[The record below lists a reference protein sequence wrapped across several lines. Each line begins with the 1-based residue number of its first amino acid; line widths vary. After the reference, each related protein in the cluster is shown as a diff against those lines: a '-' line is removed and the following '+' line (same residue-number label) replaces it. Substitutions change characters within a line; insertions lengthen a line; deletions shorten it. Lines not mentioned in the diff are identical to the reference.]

1 MTTASK
7 MKRMWSTFTAI
18 TMLSSV
24 LFMVPAAQAATL
36 YADSQLGA
44 NDGWGS
50 RTGTGTT
57 SFTLNGGKSTT
68 STETPVTVVTTR
80 DQLKT
85 AVAGTTKAVI
95 LVRGTIDLNAGNTES
110 TYASGTG
117 YNLTTYQN
125 AYYNNDSATISS
137 QETARAA
144 AATKQKNQ
152 VVISVGSNKT
162 IIGESNTSIIKGGSL
177 YLKGS
182 NNVIIRNIQ
191 FHDALDFFPQWDP
204 SDSGGNWNAA
214 YDSMTLDGATNI
226 WIDHCTF
233 ADKVTDT
240 NSGMIMK
247 NSSTG
252 EVKPFVRHDGLL
264 DAKNGSNFITIS
276 YNVFQDHYKTSLIG
290 SSDSTTTDDGKLK
303 LTYHHNYFLNSKQR
317 SPRVRYGMV
326 HVYNNY
332 YVGTADQVYGIGYS
346 AKVYSQNN
354 YLNVSAATTKL
365 AGYSGSESVKG
376 KLYDTGTIYKAY
388 GSSTE
393 QSINIATANSPQVG
407 TDVGWTPTSYYSYT
421 ADATANVPS
430 IVSTYAGAG
439 KPVR

>member
-1 MTTASK
+1 MTASSK
-7 MKRMWSTFTAI
+7 MKRLWTSFTAI
-18 TMLSSV
+18 SVLSSV
-24 LFMVPAAQAATL
+24 LFVVPAAQAATL

-44 NDGWGS
+44 SDGWGS
-50 RTGTGTT
+50 RTGSGTT
-57 SFTLNGGKSTT
+57 AFTLNGGKSTT

-85 AVAGTTKAVI
+85 AVSGTTKAVI

-125 AYYNNDSATISS
+125 AYYNNDSSAIST

-144 AATKQKNQ
+144 AAAKQKSQ

-191 FHDALDFFPQWDP
+191 FQDALDFFPQWDP
-204 SDSGGNWNAA
+204 SDSGGNWNSA

-240 NSGMIMK
+240 NSGMILK
-247 NSSTG
+247 NTTTG

-303 LTYHHNYFLNSKQR
+303 LTYHHNYFSNSKQR

-332 YVGTADQVYGIGYS
+332 YVGHADQVYGIGYS

-354 YLNVSAATTKL
+354 YINVDTAITKL

-393 QSINIATANSPQVG
+393 QSINIATASSPQVG
-407 TDVGWTPTSYYSYT
+407 TDVGWAPTSYYSFT

-439 KPVR
+439 KSVR